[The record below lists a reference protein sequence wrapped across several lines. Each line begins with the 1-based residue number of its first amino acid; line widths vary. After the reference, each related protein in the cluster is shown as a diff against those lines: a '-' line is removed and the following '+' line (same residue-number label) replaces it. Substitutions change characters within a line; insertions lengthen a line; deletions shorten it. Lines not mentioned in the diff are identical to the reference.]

1 MSAPQVPAHQQAAL
15 LQAAH
20 SESRTTWLQWL
31 LLLHRSDLPTQG
43 RGCKGQQPLDWGG
56 VAGRPLWE
64 AQAAPPISLSPPPKA
79 AFQIKFDRAKRNWES
94 GVRKLFPHTT
104 LRSETLL

>member
-43 RGCKGQQPLDWGG
+43 RGCKGQQPLDWGAQPG
-56 VAGRPLWE
+56 PSPLGG
-64 AQAAPPISLSPPPKA
+64 QAAPPISLSLPPKA

-94 GVRKLFPHTT
+94 SVRKPFPHTT